1 MKVSIAKTSGF
12 CMGVRRAVD
21 LVLDAANTRSA
32 PIKTLGPLIHNPQVL
47 ALLAKKDITVMDS
60 PDQPG
65 EGSVLI
71 RAHGVPPMVIEDLER
86 AGYTVIDATCPRVIK
101 VQTIIRKYAEQG
113 YAVIIIG
120 DENHPEVTGLLG
132 FAPERGIAVN
142 SLKAL
147 QQLPEYDQ
155 AIIVAQT
162 TQNTSLFE
170 AVRHWAERERPHYK
184 LFNTICPS
192 TQNRQ
197 AETERLANAV
207 DAMIVVGGYNS
218 GNTQRLAQ
226 IAAGSGKPVYHVETS
241 QDMDFSRLAD
251 ARRVGIT
258 AGASTPNWIINKIYR
273 DLEATHYQ
281 SKGLLIRKWFL
292 LQRLLLLTNIYLAVG
307 AGFLCYCASRLR
319 HAEHFLPHI
328 VIAFL
333 YIFSMHTFNRL
344 TGIEED
350 RYNDPYRAVFYE
362 KHMALLAALAIAA
375 GAAGLLV
382 AFTLGPVAFLLLLI
396 MSGLGLSYNVYLIPQ
411 RLATIRIRRIKDI
424 PGSKTILISAA
435 WGVVVCAF
443 PAVASGSLDLA
454 AILITAWCTG
464 MVFVRSAFF
473 DLIDMQGD
481 RLAGKETIPILLG
494 TDRMLKLLNRQLAGL
509 FLLLLAA
516 SLLGIVSSLGYALL
530 FFPITSGL
538 LLLAYKKRAIYSGSR
553 LEFLVESQFIL
564 AGLVG
569 LAWALLV

>member
-21 LVLDAANTRSA
+21 LVLDAANTRSG

-47 ALLAKKDITVMDS
+47 ALLAEKDITVMDS

-71 RAHGVPPMVIEDLER
+71 RAHGVPPMVIEDLKR
-86 AGYTVIDATCPRVIK
+86 SGYAVIDATCPRVIK
-101 VQTIIRKYAEQG
+101 VQTIIRRYAEQG

-132 FAPERGIAVN
+132 FASERGIAVN
-142 SLKAL
+142 SLEAL
-147 QQLPEYDQ
+147 QRLPAYDQ

-162 TQNTSLFE
+162 TQNRTLFE
-170 AVRHWAERERPHYK
+170 AIRHWAETEHPHYK
-184 LFNTICPS
+184 IFNTICPS
-192 TQNRQ
+192 TQSRQ

-226 IAAGSGKPVYHVETS
+226 IAASSGKPVYHVETS
-241 QDMDFSRLAD
+241 QDMDFSRVAD

-281 SKGLLIRKWFL
+281 SKGPLIQKWFL

-307 AGFLCYCASRLR
+307 AGFLCYCASHLR
-319 HAEHFLPHI
+319 RAEQFLPHI
-328 VIAFL
+328 LIAFL

-375 GAAGLLV
+375 GTAGLLV
-382 AFTLGPVAFLLLLI
+382 AFTLGPVAVLLLLI
-396 MSGLGLSYNVYLIPQ
+396 MSGLGLSYNLYLIPQ
-411 RLATIRIRRIKDI
+411 RFAKIRIRRIKDI

-443 PAVASGSLDLA
+443 PAVASGSLGLS
-454 AILITAWCTG
+454 AIITTVWCTG
-464 MVFVRSAFF
+464 IVFVRSAFF
-473 DLIDMQGD
+473 DIIDMQGD

-494 TDRMLKLLNRQLAGL
+494 PDRVLKFLNRL
-509 FLLLLAA
+509 
-516 SLLGIVSSLGYALL
+516 
-530 FFPITSGL
+530 
-538 LLLAYKKRAIYSGSR
+538 
-553 LEFLVESQFIL
+553 
-564 AGLVG
+564 
-569 LAWALLV
+569 